1 LLLIKDILKI
11 LTYFVSFVSLGAAVA
26 FLVFKIIDFDDTGKV
41 PLVVGKSV
49 TEASEELNSR
59 KLLLSIKGK
68 EYHDEIQEGYII
80 SQTISPEERAKAGTE
95 VEVIVSKGQEIY
107 SMPSF
112 EGQLLEDAKLTITN
126 LEMKINK
133 VTWVHSDSVPEGE
146 VIAQRPLPGNI
157 TGNEVNFLV
166 SLGPYK
172 VSYKCPSFVNMTIDD
187 ARILAKEIGI
197 RLIEKDRGSRVIFQ
211 QPEAGVNIESG
222 DAVEVKLGR
231 GWGMWF

>member
-1 LLLIKDILKI
+1 MIKDIFKI
-11 LTYFVSFVSLGAAVA
+11 LCYLIAFVSLGAAVA
-26 FLVFKIIDFDDTGKV
+26 FLVYKIIDFDDTGRV
-41 PLVVGKSV
+41 PDVVGKSV
-49 TEASEELNSR
+49 TEAEEELNGR

-68 EYHDEIQEGYII
+68 EHHDEIREGHII
-80 SQTISPEERAKAGTE
+80 SQTISPGERIKAGTDM
-95 VEVIVSKGQEIY
+95 EVIVSRGQEIY

-112 EGQLLEDAKLTITN
+112 EGQLLEDAKLTISN
-126 LEMKINK
+126 LEMKIKK
-133 VTWVHSDSVPEGE
+133 VTWVHSDSVREGK

-172 VSYKCPSFVNMTIDD
+172 VSYRCPSFVNMTIDD
-187 ARILAKEIGI
+187 ARVLAKEIGI

-211 QPEAGVNIESG
+211 QPEAGVHIESG